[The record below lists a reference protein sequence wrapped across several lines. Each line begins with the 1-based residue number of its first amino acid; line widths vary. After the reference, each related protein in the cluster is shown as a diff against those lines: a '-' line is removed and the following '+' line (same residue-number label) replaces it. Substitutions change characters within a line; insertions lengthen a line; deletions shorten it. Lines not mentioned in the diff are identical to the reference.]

1 MGLRFVFGRGGS
13 GKSTYLLNEIK
24 QRVQDNETT
33 PVILLVPEQYSFE
46 MEKKISSLY
55 LGKEKDKYMRTRVLT
70 FNTMSALV
78 FTKTGGLTDV
88 NINSS
93 GKAMITYK
101 AIEKVASELNVF
113 SKAAAQTGFVGSVSE
128 IISELKQY
136 NVNYDMLEYIAEDI
150 ENETLRLKLKD
161 VSKIYE
167 AFENELHENYV
178 DSQDMLGS
186 LAQKLENTSYFDEC
200 YVYIDEFT
208 GFTPK
213 QYSILAKLLKKAKEV
228 SISLTVDNVNYLN
241 YRKNDPF
248 SRTKYTYEKLRKI
261 AMDNGVKINPYID
274 LNKGKIKRFE
284 NNNELLHLE
293 RYYNAYPYHDYEKKV
308 NYLKIKEFNNL
319 YEEVEHIAKEIVNLV
334 RDKNIRYKD
343 ITVATRDLNRY
354 DFLVHSIFNEYEI
367 PNFIDKKRDVKSN
380 PIIVLIT
387 SALEI
392 KNKRYSYEVMFR
404 YLKSGLIGLSV
415 DEVSLIENYVI
426 LNGIKGK
433 KWLEEKWEYRAVNN
447 YNSDITEEE
456 SQTIQTIN
464 EIKNRV
470 LSPVIK
476 LQNKLKGKKSC
487 REICKNIYEFLVE
500 IDMEQTIY
508 DLVEDFKAKGELEVA
523 SQYSQVWDIV
533 IDILDQIVE
542 IMGDD
547 VVSID
552 RFIKIISLGFEEY
565 ELGLV
570 PPSIDQVLVSSVDR
584 MKNPNTKYL
593 YLIGVTDGIFPLIAK
608 EKGILNDKDR
618 NTLMDRGVEIDI
630 DSKTKTFEEQFL
642 VYKALTST
650 SENLILTYPVADS
663 EGRSLRPSI
672 IISRVKKIFP
682 KLEVESYLLENKREN
697 EEEMMDDITVKS
709 PTFNKMVNKI
719 KSFDNGEEIENLWLD
734 VYRYFAND
742 NKYRE
747 ITRKIIS
754 GLTYTNMV
762 HKVSQ
767 EKINK
772 LYETHNLSVSKLEK
786 YSACPFA
793 YFIQYGLKAQE
804 RKEYSF
810 AAPDLGTFIHNIMYE
825 FSKSLEKDGLHW
837 NQINEAYIDKKVNS
851 IVDFMVLQ
859 IPGFILNSSPR
870 YKYLSY
876 RLKKMLMAAINII
889 AKQIKSGEFEPIDY
903 EVNFGQTGKYPPI
916 RIILEDGTQ
925 INLIGQIDRIDE
937 FDEGDDRYIRIIDY
951 KSSDKNVNL
960 TEVYY
965 GLQLQLLVYLDAII
979 ESAMKKGT
987 SIHPAAILYCKIDNP
1002 IAKFSEN
1009 KDEEQID
1016 EEILKQSKMKGL
1028 LAKDAHIIK
1037 KMDKALYEEDVKSSL
1052 IVPAGLNK
1060 DGSLSKST
1068 NSVTYQ
1074 EFEILRKYVKH
1085 EIKDLCE
1092 GMLGGDISI
1101 SPNKHKDRTSC
1112 DFCIYNSICQFDPT
1126 LKDNN
1131 YNIIK
1136 DKKNEEIIQMMAEEV
1151 E

>member
-24 QRVQDNETT
+24 SRVQDNETA

-46 MEKKISSLY
+46 MERKISSLY
-55 LGKEKDKYMRTRVLT
+55 LGNEKDKYMRTRVLT

-78 FTKTGGLTDV
+78 FTQSGGLTDV

-101 AIEKVASELNVF
+101 AIEKVADELNVF
-113 SKAAAQTGFVGSVSE
+113 SKAASQTGFVGSISD

-150 ENETLRLKLKD
+150 ENETLKLKLKD

-167 AFENELHENYV
+167 AFENQLHENYV

-186 LAQKLENTSYFDEC
+186 LAQKLENTSYFDGC

-213 QYSILAKLLKKAKEV
+213 QYSILAKLMQKAKEV
-228 SISLTVDNVNYLN
+228 TISLTVDNVKYLN

-261 AMDNGVKINPYID
+261 AMDNSVKINSYVD
-274 LNKGKIKRFE
+274 LNRGKIKRFE

-293 RYYNAYPYHDYEKKV
+293 RYYNAYPYVDYDKEV
-308 NYLKIKEFNNL
+308 DYIKIKEFNNL
-319 YEEVEHIAKEIVNLV
+319 YDEVEHIAKEIVNLV

-404 YLKSGLIGLSV
+404 YLKSGLIGVSV

-433 KWLEEKWEYRAVNN
+433 KWLEEKWEYRAINN
-447 YNSDITEEE
+447 YNADMSEEE
-456 SQTIQTIN
+456 AETINKIN

-470 LSPVIK
+470 LDPVIK
-476 LQNKLKGKKSC
+476 LQNKIKGKKSC

-500 IDMEQTIY
+500 INMEETIY
-508 DLVEDFKAKGELEVA
+508 NLVEDFKDKGELEVA

-552 RFIKIISLGFEEY
+552 KFIKIISLGFEEY

-593 YLIGVTDGIFPLIAK
+593 YLIGVTDGIFPLISK

-672 IISRVKKIFP
+672 IISRLKKIFP
-682 KLEVESYLLENKREN
+682 KLEVESYLLENKRED
-697 EEEMMDDITVKS
+697 EEQMIEDITVKS

-742 NKYRE
+742 DKYKE
-747 ITRKIIS
+747 ITTKIIS

-762 HKVSQ
+762 HKVCE

-786 YSACPFA
+786 YSSCPFA

-837 NQINEAYIDKKVNS
+837 NQINEAYIEKKVVS
-851 IVDFMVLQ
+851 IVDVMISQ

-889 AKQIKSGEFEPIDY
+889 ATQIKSGEFEPIDY
-903 EVNFGQTGKYPPI
+903 EVNFGKTGKYPPI

-951 KSSDKNVNL
+951 KSSDKNINL

-979 ESAMKKGT
+979 ESAMKKGN

-1002 IAKFSEN
+1002 IAKFNEN
-1009 KDEEQID
+1009 KEEEQID

-1052 IVPAGLNK
+1052 IVPAALNK
-1060 DGSLSKST
+1060 DGSLSKNT

-1074 EFEILRKYVKH
+1074 EFEVLRKYVKH

-1101 SPNKHKDRTSC
+1101 NPNKHKDRTSC
-1112 DFCIYNSICQFDPT
+1112 DFCIYNAICQFDPT

-1136 DKKNEEIIQMMAEEV
+1136 DKKNEEIIRMMAEEV

>member
-1 MGLRFVFGRGGS
+1 
-13 GKSTYLLNEIK
+13 
-24 QRVQDNETT
+24 
-33 PVILLVPEQYSFE
+33 
-46 MEKKISSLY
+46 
-55 LGKEKDKYMRTRVLT
+55 
-70 FNTMSALV
+70 
-78 FTKTGGLTDV
+78 
-88 NINSS
+88 
-93 GKAMITYK
+93 
-101 AIEKVASELNVF
+101 
-113 SKAAAQTGFVGSVSE
+113 
-128 IISELKQY
+128 
-136 NVNYDMLEYIAEDI
+136 
-150 ENETLRLKLKD
+150 
-161 VSKIYE
+161 
-167 AFENELHENYV
+167 
-178 DSQDMLGS
+178 
-186 LAQKLENTSYFDEC
+186 
-200 YVYIDEFT
+200 
-208 GFTPK
+208 
-213 QYSILAKLLKKAKEV
+213 
-228 SISLTVDNVNYLN
+228 
-241 YRKNDPF
+241 
-248 SRTKYTYEKLRKI
+248 
-261 AMDNGVKINPYID
+261 
-274 LNKGKIKRFE
+274 
-284 NNNELLHLE
+284 
-293 RYYNAYPYHDYEKKV
+293 
-308 NYLKIKEFNNL
+308 
-319 YEEVEHIAKEIVNLV
+319 
-334 RDKNIRYKD
+334 
-343 ITVATRDLNRY
+343 
-354 DFLVHSIFNEYEI
+354 
-367 PNFIDKKRDVKSN
+367 
-380 PIIVLIT
+380 
-387 SALEI
+387 
-392 KNKRYSYEVMFR
+392 
-404 YLKSGLIGLSV
+404 
-415 DEVSLIENYVI
+415 
-426 LNGIKGK
+426 
-433 KWLEEKWEYRAVNN
+433 
-447 YNSDITEEE
+447 
-456 SQTIQTIN
+456 
-464 EIKNRV
+464 
-470 LSPVIK
+470 
-476 LQNKLKGKKSC
+476 
-487 REICKNIYEFLVE
+487 
-500 IDMEQTIY
+500 
-508 DLVEDFKAKGELEVA
+508 
-523 SQYSQVWDIV
+523 
-533 IDILDQIVE
+533 
-542 IMGDD
+542 
-547 VVSID
+547 
-552 RFIKIISLGFEEY
+552 
-565 ELGLV
+565 
-570 PPSIDQVLVSSVDR
+570 
-584 MKNPNTKYL
+584 
-593 YLIGVTDGIFPLIAK
+593 
-608 EKGILNDKDR
+608 
-618 NTLMDRGVEIDI
+618 MDRGVEIDI

-876 RLKKMLMAAINII
+876 RLKKLLMAAINII

-1037 KMDKALYEEDVKSSL
+1037 KMDKALYEEDVKNSL